1 MVDLMLEQG
10 AAPGGEIMCLK
21 HLYDGIGLEG
31 GECFHSGCILT
42 TPLAEAICWENAAL
56 INRFEEGGALDTI
69 FDDYG
74 VYGSEFDAAVL
85 AASEVGDFG
94 YLKALINLAPPRNQM
109 RSLAGPIVRAIHES
123 QLLMASELITLHAKA
138 TSKTDTIGRASGG
151 ISEVVCAAV
160 GTGNLEFID
169 QVTEQYNFTNSQRA
183 LNMAA
188 RLGHTHVVEKLLQRG
203 GNTSDSKHL
212 LHGPLLEAIATHN
225 FEMVRL
231 LLEWGASPDYLSNAV
246 KAGDESTVLL
256 LLHHGAG
263 PADEKAILRA
273 VQDDKKGIFSTII
286 GAFSSSYPNGKKGF
300 GPSILEHAL
309 SSRDLDCLG
318 ALFKAKLGVKRHW
331 GQFPCNQ
338 LLLFA
343 INESRRGDAVIY
355 DIICQLLE
363 AGADPDACS
372 SGYLNKTVD
381 TALLRAIKNNDLRL
395 VRMLLKRGVNIN
407 RPARNCLKRTPLQQ
421 ACEQG
426 NIQMIMLLLDNG
438 ADLNAP
444 AALNSGATALQ
455 LAAIQGNS
463 DIVLLL

>member
-1 MVDLMLEQG
+1 MEQ
-10 AAPGGEIMCLK
+10 
-21 HLYDGIGLEG
+21 
-31 GECFHSGCILT
+31 
-42 TPLAEAICWENAAL
+42 AI
-56 INRFEEGGALDTI
+56 
-69 FDDYG
+69 
-74 VYGSEFDAAVL
+74 
-85 AASEVGDFG
+85 
-94 YLKALINLAPPRNQM
+94 
-109 RSLAGPIVRAIHES
+109 
-123 QLLMASELITLHAKA
+123 
-138 TSKTDTIGRASGG
+138 
-151 ISEVVCAAV
+151 
-160 GTGNLEFID
+160 
-169 QVTEQYNFTNSQRA
+169 
-183 LNMAA
+183 
-188 RLGHTHVVEKLLQRG
+188 
-203 GNTSDSKHL
+203 
-212 LHGPLLEAIATHN
+212 
-225 FEMVRL
+225 
-231 LLEWGASPDYLSNAV
+231 
-246 KAGDESTVLL
+246 
-256 LLHHGAG
+256 
-263 PADEKAILRA
+263 
-273 VQDDKKGIFSTII
+273 
-286 GAFSSSYPNGKKGF
+286 
-300 GPSILEHAL
+300 

-318 ALFKAKLGVKRHW
+318 ALFKAKLRVKRHW

-444 AALNSGATALQ
+444 AALNSGATTLQ

-463 DIVLLL
+463 DIVLLLLSNGAKIHEPPALTTGRTALEGAAEHGRVSVLDILLAQGASGYTLKDIKRQ